1 MCIQRDCGEN
11 TVTISGG
18 KDMKH
23 ENEEITR
30 LIQKL
35 NEFYVFTLQSVRHI
49 LNSSSVDKVTHCVNN
64 NTSEKA
70 ASEAFI
76 DTLYSSC
83 NRLFSKNHR
92 TFGNFV
98 LTGKQGFNI
107 LKSYKSPRLVFDER
121 FGIIDSLIKVYYIPS
136 MEENR
141 FIVSVCEPIDFDNHK
156 DYEIYY
162 NLSKSDKNYFQ
173 NMDAMI
179 VGEIVDCESSN

>member
-1 MCIQRDCGEN
+1 
-11 TVTISGG
+11 
-18 KDMKH
+18 MKH
-23 ENEEITR
+23 ENEEITQ
-30 LIQKL
+30 LIKKL

-49 LNSSSVDKVTHCVNN
+49 LNSTSVDKVTYCVNN
-64 NTSEKA
+64 NASEKSNA
-70 ASEAFI
+70 ESFI

-107 LKSYKSPRLVFDER
+107 LKSYKSPSLVFGER

-136 MEENR
+136 MEENK
-141 FIVSVCEPIDFDNHK
+141 FIVSVYEPVDFDDNK

-173 NMDAMI
+173 NMDAML

>member
-1 MCIQRDCGEN
+1 MNHD
-11 TVTISGG
+11 
-18 KDMKH
+18 
-23 ENEEITR
+23 NEEITR

-49 LNSSSVDKVTHCVNN
+49 LNSTSVDKVTYCIKN
-64 NTSEKA
+64 NTSEKSNA
-70 ASEAFI
+70 ESFI
-76 DTLYSSC
+76 DTLHSSC

-107 LKSYKSPRLVFDER
+107 LKSYKSDRVVFDER
-121 FGIIDSLIKVYYIPS
+121 SGIIDSLIKVHYIPS

-162 NLSKSDKNYFQ
+162 NLSKSNKNYFQ
-173 NMDAMI
+173 NMDTMI
-179 VGEIVDCESSN
+179 VGEIVECESSN

>member
-1 MCIQRDCGEN
+1 MNHD
-11 TVTISGG
+11 
-18 KDMKH
+18 
-23 ENEEITR
+23 NEEITR
-30 LIQKL
+30 LIKKL

-49 LNSSSVDKVTHCVNN
+49 LNSNSVDKVTYCVNN
-64 NTSEKA
+64 NTSEKNE
-70 ASEAFI
+70 SESFI
-76 DTLYSSC
+76 DSLYSSC

-107 LKSYKSPRLVFDER
+107 LKSYKSHRCVFGER

-141 FIVSVCEPIDFDNHK
+141 FIVSVYEPIDFDDNK

-162 NLSKSDKNYFQ
+162 NLGKSDKNYFQ
-173 NMDAMI
+173 NIDAMI
-179 VGEIVDCESSN
+179 VGEIVDCESQN

>member
-1 MCIQRDCGEN
+1 MN
-11 TVTISGG
+11 
-18 KDMKH
+18 H
-23 ENEEITR
+23 ENEEIAR

-49 LNSSSVDKVTHCVNN
+49 LNSSSVDKVTYCIKN
-64 NTSEKA
+64 NTSENSNA
-70 ASEAFI
+70 ESFI
-76 DTLYSSC
+76 DTLYSSR

-98 LTGKQGFNI
+98 LIGKRGFNI
-107 LKSYKSPRLVFDER
+107 LKSYKSPRLVFGER
-121 FGIIDSLIKVYYIPS
+121 SGVIDSLIKVYYIPS

-141 FIVSVCEPIDFDNHK
+141 FIISAYESIDFDDNK

-162 NLSKSDKNYFQ
+162 NLSKSNKNYFQ

>member
-1 MCIQRDCGEN
+1 MNHD
-11 TVTISGG
+11 
-18 KDMKH
+18 
-23 ENEEITR
+23 NEETTR

-35 NEFYVFTLQSVRHI
+35 NEFYVFTLQSVRYI
-49 LNSSSVDKVTHCVNN
+49 LNSTSLDKVTHCVNN
-64 NTSEKA
+64 NTSEKSK
-70 ASEAFI
+70 SESFI

-141 FIVSVCEPIDFDNHK
+141 FIVSVCEPIDFDDHK

-179 VGEIVDCESSN
+179 IGEIVDCESSN

>member
-1 MCIQRDCGEN
+1 M
-11 TVTISGG
+11 TISEGE
-18 KDMKH
+18 DMKH
-23 ENEEITR
+23 ENEEITQ
-30 LIQKL
+30 LIKKL

-49 LNSSSVDKVTHCVNN
+49 LNSTSVDKVTCCIKN
-64 NTSEKA
+64 NTSEKSNA
-70 ASEAFI
+70 ESFI
-76 DTLYSSC
+76 DTLRSSC

-92 TFGNFV
+92 VFGNFV

-107 LKSYKSPRLVFDER
+107 LKSYKSPSLVFGER
-121 FGIIDSLIKVYYIPS
+121 FGIIDTLIKVYYIPS

-141 FIVSVCEPIDFDNHK
+141 FIVSVYEPIYFDDNK

-162 NLSKSDKNYFQ
+162 NLNKSDKNLFQ

>member
-1 MCIQRDCGEN
+1 MNHD
-11 TVTISGG
+11 
-18 KDMKH
+18 
-23 ENEEITR
+23 NEEITR

-49 LNSSSVDKVTHCVNN
+49 LNSTSVDKVIYYKNN
-64 NTSEKA
+64 NSEKSN
-70 ASEAFI
+70 SESFI
-76 DTLYSSC
+76 DTLYSAC

-141 FIVSVCEPIDFDNHK
+141 FIVSVCEPIDFDDNK

-179 VGEIVDCESSN
+179 VGEIVDCESQN

>member
-1 MCIQRDCGEN
+1 MNHD
-11 TVTISGG
+11 
-18 KDMKH
+18 
-23 ENEEITR
+23 NEQITR
-30 LIQKL
+30 LIKKL

-49 LNSSSVDKVTHCVNN
+49 LNSASVDKITHCVNN
-64 NTSEKA
+64 NTSEKSK
-70 ASEAFI
+70 SESFI
-76 DTLYSSC
+76 DMLHSAC

-98 LTGKQGFNI
+98 LIGKQGFNI

-121 FGIIDSLIKVYYIPS
+121 SGIIDSLIKVYYIPS

-141 FIVSVCEPIDFDNHK
+141 FIVSAYEPIDFDDHK
-156 DYEIYY
+156 DYEVYY
-162 NLSKSDKNYFQ
+162 NFSKSNKNYFQ